1 LLASSRCDQ
10 AKHADET
17 NDPEKKKK
25 KKNKKTSKDVM
36 DKKKQEFLAA
46 CNGSVGKA
54 MDKR

>member
-1 LLASSRCDQ
+1 MWSSQ
-10 AKHADET
+10 PEKKK

-25 KKNKKTSKDVM
+25 NKETSKDVM

-54 MDKR
+54 MDKRWCHS